1 MKKLRQIT
9 AVLLLLALLL
19 LAGCAQPP
27 QETEPAEAS
36 ASASAQP
43 TSGAQETAPGAAWVN
58 SDVSGN
64 VTAET
69 QADPKNDFNTAVNR
83 EWMAGT
89 ELGAQAQAS
98 TFTERS
104 NEVMAQIMALITDES
119 QTSHEAELVRE
130 FYNDFIDMDS
140 RNALGMEPVLPLLEE
155 IRAIEDMEGLTAY
168 IADWGN
174 LAGAPMTVEIA
185 PDWKDSTHNALFLS
199 SPTFS
204 LSDADEYK
212 SMTDVGRRTKDATQT
227 MFQKLLARAGYTE
240 EDAAA
245 LWEVFFALETEM
257 ASASM
262 GEAEG
267 RAEGAQEKAYN
278 PKSAAEL
285 AEMSPNFPV
294 TEILKPYID
303 GGIDRFILTE
313 PEWLA
318 KMNELYTE
326 ENLEAFKAW
335 LIYQT
340 LTGTAA
346 LLDQECL
353 DILTEYSGAATGN
366 AQMELPVEQNAYLMC
381 SALFDREIGKLYAEN
396 YVTEETK
403 QDVTELVNDAVAVF
417 RKRLEKNEWL
427 SDETKVKALEKLDTL
442 KIRVAYPDDWSLY
455 DYSDYALPEGGGII
469 DDLLAVREKSM
480 SEKVDK
486 AKAEINKDLWIKAPQ
501 EVNAYYRPTDNSINI
516 PAGILGGDFYD
527 PDGSVE
533 QQMGSLGVIIGHE
546 ITHGFDSNMGSLYD
560 KDGNLSNWW
569 TEEDRAAFKDRTD
582 KVGAYYASMEVLPG
596 KYVNGEYTIGETVA
610 DLGGMSCM
618 LELAKDM
625 DGFDYQTFFE
635 SWAKVWKVQETEATA
650 EFLLQTDVHAPGY
663 LRTNVNVQQ
672 FQEFYD
678 AFGVKEGDGMYLAPE
693 KRLSVW

>member
-9 AVLLLLALLL
+9 AALLLLAFLL

-27 QETEPAEAS
+27 QESASAEAS

-43 TSGAQETAPGAAWVN
+43 TSGAQETAPGAAWIN

-64 VTAET
+64 VTADMQT
-69 QADPKNDFNTAVNR
+69 DPKSDFNAAVNQ

-89 ELGAQAQAS
+89 ELGAQAQVS
-98 TFTERS
+98 TFTERG
-104 NEVMAQIMALITDES
+104 NEVMAQIMELITDES

-140 RNALGMEPVLPLLEE
+140 RNALGMEPMLPLLEE
-155 IRAIEDMEGLTAY
+155 IRAIEDMDGLTAY

-174 LAGAPMTVEIA
+174 LAGAPMTTEIA
-185 PDWKDSTHNALFLS
+185 TDWKDSTHNAIFLS
-199 SPTFS
+199 APSFS

-212 SMTDVGRRTKDATQT
+212 SITDVGQRKKDASEV
-227 MFQKLLARAGYTE
+227 MFKKLLVRAGYTE

-245 LWEVFFALETEM
+245 LWEAFFALETEM
-257 ASASM
+257 ASVSI
-262 GEAEG
+262 GT
-267 RAEGAQEKAYN
+267 AEGAAEDTREKSYN

-285 AEMSPNFPV
+285 AELSPNFPD
-294 TEILKPYID
+294 TEILRPYID
-303 GGIDRFILTE
+303 GGIDRFILME

-335 LIYQT
+335 LVYQT
-340 LTGTAA
+340 LTGAAA

-353 DILTEYSGAATGN
+353 DIMTEYSGAAAGN
-366 AQMELPVEQNAYLMC
+366 TQMELPVEQLAYQMC
-381 SALFDREIGKLYAEN
+381 SQLFDMAIGKLYAEN

-403 QDVTELVNDAVAVF
+403 QDVTKLVNDAVAVF
-417 RKRLEKNEWL
+417 RQRLEENEWL
-427 SDETKVKALEKLDTL
+427 GGETKAKAIEKLDNLT
-442 KIRVAYPDDWSLY
+442 IRVAYPDDWSLY

-469 DDLLAVREKSM
+469 DDVLAVREKSM

-486 AKAEINKDLWIKAPQ
+486 AKAEVNQDLWIKPPQ

-516 PAGILGGDFYD
+516 PAGILGGDFYN
-527 PDGSVE
+527 PDGSVAE
-533 QQMGSLGVIIGHE
+533 QMGSLGVIIGHE
-546 ITHGFDSNMGSLYD
+546 ITHGFDSNMGSLFD

-569 TEEDRAAFKDRTD
+569 TDEDRAAFKERTD
-582 KVGAYYASMEVLPG
+582 KVGAYYAGIEVLPG

-618 LELAKDM
+618 LELAKGM

-635 SWAKVWKVQETEATA
+635 SWAKVWKVQETEETA
-650 EFLLQTDVHAPGY
+650 EYLLQIDTHAPGH

-678 AFGVKEGDGMYLAPE
+678 AFGVEEGDGMYLAPE
-693 KRLSVW
+693 ERLSVW